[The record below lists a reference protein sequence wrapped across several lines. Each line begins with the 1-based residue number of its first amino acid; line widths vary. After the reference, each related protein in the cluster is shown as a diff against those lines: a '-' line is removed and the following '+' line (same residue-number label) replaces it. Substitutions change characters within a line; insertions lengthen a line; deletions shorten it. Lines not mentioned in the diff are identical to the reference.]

1 MMNILRAF
9 GSSNSAKFRVSETSK
24 TEPSVFGLSGLCQ
37 MNPVSVK
44 FLAELCY
51 SVSMLQHVS
60 VLAGK
65 FFFLYSEDLTGR
77 YVSFTQIYY
86 SHSLSHLIPRKQVTC
101 I

>member
-51 SVSMLQHVS
+51 SML
-60 VLAGK
+60 
-65 FFFLYSEDLTGR
+65 
-77 YVSFTQIYY
+77 
-86 SHSLSHLIPRKQVTC
+86 
-101 I
+101 